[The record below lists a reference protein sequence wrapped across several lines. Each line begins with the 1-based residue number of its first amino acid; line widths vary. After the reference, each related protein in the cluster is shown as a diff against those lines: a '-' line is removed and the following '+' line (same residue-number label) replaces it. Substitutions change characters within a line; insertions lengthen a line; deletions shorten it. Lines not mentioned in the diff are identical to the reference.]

1 MMSEKTKKLRDLST
15 EDLQRRLN
23 DAREEM
29 MNFRFQ
35 QSTGEL
41 SDLSRLRQVRR
52 QIARLMTLLHE
63 REQMSGTEGIQ

>member
-1 MMSEKTKKLRDLST
+1 MSEKTKKLRDLST